1 MADGRKVFSNS
12 VTPLPAADGPTHL
25 GLMVAAAKP
34 ENNKETMKV
43 VFSLAIPADA
53 QAKLQQM
60 VADGKVASP
69 KDIVRDFSADPAD
82 AKAISFWLKSEG
94 FKVDKI

>member
-1 MADGRKVFSNS
+1 MADGRKVFSDS
-12 VTPLPAADGPTHL
+12 VTPLPAADGPTPH

-34 ENNKETMKV
+34 ENNQESMKV
-43 VFSLAIPADA
+43 VFSLSIPADA

-69 KDIVRDFSADPAD
+69 KDIAKNFSADPAD
-82 AKAISFWLKSEG
+82 AKALSSWLKS
-94 FKVDKI
+94 